1 MARHVYRLDLPP
13 SLPHPTTSFPRTVHV
28 TPAPNHVIPTHRP
41 RHSRTQPRHS
51 HAPSTSFPHRPRH
64 SRTLPRHSREGGNL
78 FPLCITF
85 DKTELPYYH
94 KTMTTQPNH
103 NPRRSPMRETSE
115 LPPTSLPHSPT
126 SFPHPTTSLPH
137 SPTSLPHPPTSLP
150 RRRESIPLCIAF
162 DKTELPY
169 YPRPMDTPRNPSPR
183 RHLAIPNP
191 PNSPSTESD
200 RMQHNATG
208 CYENSCPRVTRARAR
223 GIPTRHSRTHP
234 RHSPEGGNPPRRL
247 QNPTESNTMLQG
259 ATKTRAR
266 ARGIPTRHSRTHP
279 HHSHTHP
286 RHSREGGNPS
296 SGIDRIRPIARSRR
310 LISLTP
316 IHQTEPI

>member
-1 MARHVYRLDLPP
+1 MARHVFGLDLPP
-13 SLPHPTTSFPRTVHV
+13 SLPHPTTSFPHTVHVTPAPTTSLPRTVHV
-28 TPAPNHVIPTHRP
+28 TPAPSHVIP
-41 RHSRTQPRHS
+41 
-51 HAPSTSFPHRPRH
+51 AKA
-64 SRTLPRHSREGGNL
+64 GIY

-94 KTMTTQPNH
+94 ETMTTQRNH
-103 NPRRSPMRETSE
+103 NPRRSLMRETSE
-115 LPPTSLPHSPT
+115 LPTTSLPHSPT
-126 SFPHPTTSLPH
+126 SFPHP
-137 SPTSLPHPPTSLP
+137 PTSFPHPPTSFP

-169 YPRPMDTPRNPSPR
+169 YPRPMDTPRDPSQR

-200 RMQHNATG
+200 RMQHNPTR
-208 CYENSCPRVTRARAR
+208 CYRVLQKLVPARDARTRARHPLPSFPH
-223 GIPTRHSRTHP
+223 PTTFPRTTYVTPAPTSFP
-234 RHSPEGGNPPRRL
+234 RRRESPRRL
-247 QNPTESNTMLQG
+247 QNATKHDRMQRN

-266 ARGIPTRHSRTHP
+266 ARGIPSRHSRTQP
-279 HHSHTHP
+279 RHSRTQP

-296 SGIDRIRPIARSRR
+296 PGIDRIRPIAQSRR